1 MTTLKKCL
9 GVDLGSN
16 TVKVVEVAVD
26 REGLKVL
33 NAASAET
40 NVDPAASPE
49 ERRDAIVRA
58 LRELL
63 KKSKFSS
70 KEAVFGLPGQKV
82 FIRRFR
88 LPETT
93 PERLERIVTYEARQ
107 QIPFP
112 IDKTDLQFEFFPIPE
127 EKEVE
132 VLLVAV
138 RHDEV
143 RDYMTLVNKTGLK
156 ARAVGVSS
164 FAVFNCQAA
173 LKRNVDETQ
182 ERIGAHG
189 KAAAK
194 AAGPKGKKKAA
205 SPLAALAGL
214 PVIGK
219 KFAPPPEP
227 EVEEENAQAEPAEFA
242 FEEVHAFVNLGA
254 AAMDLTV
261 AQMGKVP
268 TLKFSRSV
276 PNAGND
282 ISRAIMAGCDI
293 ASFLDAERIKKH
305 QTRLMTYDFDM
316 AVDEGSHNRD
326 ACLAASQATD
336 RILAEVRRSL
346 DFFIS
351 QPDGMAVDAIMLAGG
366 QAQLPG
372 MPEYVEEK
380 LTIPVQVVSQ
390 VPEESGLIWRP
401 QGEALTP
408 YLPAVGLAL
417 QGVSLADV
425 SVDFLPVERKITRDY
440 PYRTTGVVAAL
451 LAGVIA
457 IASMAGQGYTRLY
470 RAETASLM
478 GRKGQDQ
485 AQVMAAREVQ
495 NKHDRAAD
503 KLVRVS
509 KAFGERDYWLNFLAQ
524 VESIKPPDVL
534 ILRIQGN
541 HDGSVR
547 IEGACEQQRSAADF
561 NESLRRLLKD
571 PTKAPELEAIDAVR
585 GPQNPI
591 PDVPS
596 AFRFAI
602 VMQTSDKYN
611 LLRVT
616 PTPDPRMDPRGG
628 VRPGQPGGRQPVPPG
643 GRGAGILF

>member
-33 NAASAET
+33 NAAAAET

-70 KEAVFGLPGQKV
+70 KDAVFGLPGQKV

-112 IDKTDLQFEFFPIPE
+112 IDKTDLQFQFFPIPE

-143 RDYMTLVNKTGLK
+143 RDFMTLVNKTGLK
-156 ARAVGVSS
+156 PRAVGVSS

-173 LKRNVDETQ
+173 LKRTVDETQ
-182 ERIGAHG
+182 ERIGALG
-189 KAAAK
+189 KGAAKSSGPKGRKK
-194 AAGPKGKKKAA
+194 AAG
-205 SPLAALAGL
+205 PLAALAGL

-219 KFAPPPEP
+219 KFAPPPEQP
-227 EVEEENAQAEPAEFA
+227 EDESPQDAQAEFA

-305 QTRLMTYDFDM
+305 QTRLMTFDFDM

-336 RILAEVRRSL
+336 RILAEIRRSL

-351 QPDGMAVDAIMLAGG
+351 QPDGMAVDAIQLAGG

-380 LTIPVQVVSQ
+380 LSIPVQVVSQ

-417 QGVSLADV
+417 QGINIADI

-440 PYRTTGVVAAL
+440 PYRTTGLVAAL

-457 IASMAGQGYTRLY
+457 IASMAGQGYTRQY
-470 RAETASLM
+470 QAETASLM
-478 GRKGQDQ
+478 ARKGQDQ

-503 KLVRVS
+503 KLVRVA

-524 VESIKPPDVL
+524 IESVKPPDVL

-541 HDGSVR
+541 HDGTVR

-561 NESLRRLLKD
+561 NESLRRILKN
-571 PTKAPELEAIDAVR
+571 PTRAPELEAIDPVR

-591 PDVPS
+591 PDIPS

-616 PTPDPRMDPRGG
+616 PTPDPRMMDPRGA
-628 VRPGQPGGRQPVPPG
+628 VRPGQPGGRQPVAP